1 MGGRDEIFFDLSWE
15 ENLRMPRLF
24 VTHVRSYRSAR
35 CGYTR
40 YMIFSPSEIPYRDL
54 YNILLG
60 SVAPRPIGWV
70 STLGSSG
77 QPNLAPF
84 SFFNCVCADPPLLA
98 FAPALRPPKSP
109 ASAAAEVQDVASGV
123 AKDTLRN
130 VRETKE
136 FVVNVV
142 TYELR
147 EAMNL
152 TSGEYDPSVNEFQ
165 LANLTPQPS
174 KIVRP
179 PRVAESP
186 VSFECKLH
194 QILDFSTAPTGTSLV
209 IGRIVTIHINDAHLK
224 DGKLDRN
231 SLDLI
236 GRMGGTQYTKTTE
249 RFDIVRPKV
258 E

>member
-1 MGGRDEIFFDLSWE
+1 
-15 ENLRMPRLF
+15 
-24 VTHVRSYRSAR
+24 
-35 CGYTR
+35 
-40 YMIFSPSEIPYRDL
+40 MIVSPSDIPHSEL
-54 YNILLG
+54 YGIVLN
-60 SVAPRPIGWV
+60 SVAPRPIAWV
-70 STLGSSG
+70 STTSASG

-84 SFFNCVCADPPLLA
+84 SFFNAVCVDPPLLA
-98 FAPALRPPKSP
+98 FAPGLRRSKQ
-109 ASAAAEVQDVASGV
+109 ADAGHGE

-130 VRETKE
+130 IRETRE
-136 FVVNVV
+136 FVVNIV
-142 TYELR
+142 TFVLA

-152 TSGEYDPSVNEFQ
+152 TSGEYEASVNEFEV
-165 LANLTPQPS
+165 AKLTTQPS

-194 QILDFSTAPTGTSLV
+194 QILDFSTAPTSGSLV
-209 IGRIVTIHINDAHLK
+209 IGRIVSIHIHDAHLK

-236 GRMGGTQYTKTTE
+236 GRMGGLQYTRTTE
-249 RFDIVRPKV
+249 RFEMVRPKV